1 MRPDAADAARDTHT
15 GDATDAPAPQLAAVD
30 ARTRPGRV
38 AQRQYVGKAT
48 EHAAVDA
55 RARAGVQS
63 RAAHARPHA
72 RRPLGFSIGRAVPAL
87 GADDAPILRAVGA
100 RLPKLRGRDVALT
113 ARTRV
118 ADAPGA
124 PRRGAE
130 ESHAAADAAAP
141 VY

>member
-1 MRPDAADAARDTHT
+1 MAQPPRATHLASDGSAAHAAARAPALSKPRAHSEAGDVAPDARNTARNTDTNNAADATT
-15 GDATDAPAPQLAAVD
+15 TW
-30 ARTRPGRV
+30 
-38 AQRQYVGKAT
+38 T

-100 RLPKLRGRDVALT
+100 GVA
-113 ARTRV
+113 
-118 ADAPGA
+118 
-124 PRRGAE
+124 E
-130 ESHAAADAAAP
+130 F
-141 VY
+141 

>member
-87 GADDAPILRAVGA
+87 GADDDPILRAVGA
-100 RLPKLRGRDVALT
+100 GVA
-113 ARTRV
+113 
-118 ADAPGA
+118 
-124 PRRGAE
+124 E
-130 ESHAAADAAAP
+130 F
-141 VY
+141 